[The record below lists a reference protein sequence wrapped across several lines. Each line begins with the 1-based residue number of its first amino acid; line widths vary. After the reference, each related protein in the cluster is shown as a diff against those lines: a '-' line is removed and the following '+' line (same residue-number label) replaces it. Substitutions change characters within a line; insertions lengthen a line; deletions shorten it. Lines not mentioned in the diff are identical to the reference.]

1 MGLFRREEKHT
12 QEEYDEMRKKLQE
25 LNITKKEE
33 RQMIFGALRTLLP
46 AVVLLLLAVWGVL
59 YILITFVWVS

>member
-1 MGLFRREEKHT
+1 MGLFRRDETHT

-33 RQMIFGALRTLLP
+33 RQMILGALRSLLP
-46 AVVLLLLAVWGVL
+46 AVILLLLAVWGVL
-59 YILITFVWVS
+59 YLLITFVWAS

>member
-12 QEEYDEMRKKLQE
+12 QEQYDEMRKKLQE

-33 RQMIFGALRTLLP
+33 RQMILGALRSLLP
-46 AVVLLLLAVWGVL
+46 AVILLLLAVWGVL
-59 YILITFVWVS
+59 YLLITFVWAG

>member
-12 QEEYDEMRKKLQE
+12 QQEYDEMRKRLQE

-33 RQMIFGALRTLLP
+33 RQMIWGALRTLLP
-46 AVVLLLLAVWGVL
+46 AVVLLLLVVWGIL
-59 YILITFVWVS
+59 YFLVTFVWAS

>member
-59 YILITFVWVS
+59 YILITFVWAS

>member
-1 MGLFRREEKHT
+1 MGLFRRDETHT

-33 RQMIFGALRTLLP
+33 RQMILGALRSLLP
-46 AVVLLLLAVWGVL
+46 AVILLLLAVWGVL
-59 YILITFVWVS
+59 YLLITFVWAG

>member
-59 YILITFVWVS
+59 YILITLVD